1 MPSATPQTQP
11 QLKKKAS
18 FRERLK
24 AWQKPPQP
32 LELVAEESKPRFVYE
47 PRHAAADFSR
57 LAVSPLSPSRQ
68 RLASP
73 MQRLADDDATFVRRT
88 SQSRSRHGDENRVK
102 SPRDEQSDKGH
113 SRSGAN
119 RHSYT
124 LVEDPFHDSNAAA
137 HVPIQNQPV
146 TWSLGAQPA
155 TLKEEQPPRPSAAQ
169 PLSDYEL
176 FIARAEAEERARHE
190 QVLRSISQRSA
201 AYSAGRVKPDPH
213 RQFATTAGSSSAERS
228 HRPTRH
234 DSGSRRYVPGSGREE
249 QPPPP
254 PQKPSPEQQQQQQR
268 QGGHQRRGGGGG
280 HARQSSWAPSYTT
293 TGGSAAERVLEGSK
307 SPASHPQPQPQQQQR
322 QPPPPEI
329 GIVPPR
335 TLRRQASL
343 TQRIAQ
349 YIRPPKESRVKGPV
363 EALVE

>member
-1 MPSATPQTQP
+1 MPSATPQP

-24 AWQKPPQP
+24 AWQKPPPQP

-73 MQRLADDDATFVRRT
+73 MQGLAENDAAFVPRT
-88 SQSRSRHGDENRVK
+88 SQSRPRHGDESRVRL
-102 SPRDEQSDKGH
+102 PRDEQTEKRH

-124 LVEDPFHDSNAAA
+124 LVEDPFQNPNAAA
-137 HVPIQNQPV
+137 HIPVHHQPV
-146 TWSLGAQPA
+146 VWSLGAHSSTPREEEPA
-155 TLKEEQPPRPSAAQ
+155 APPAAQ

-176 FIARAEAEERARHE
+176 FIARAEAEERERRE

-201 AYSAGRVKPDPH
+201 AYSASRVKPDPH
-213 RQFATTAGSSSAERS
+213 RQFATPVGSPPAERS
-228 HRPTRH
+228 HRPQRH
-234 DSGSRRYVPGSGREE
+234 DSGSRYILGGSGREQ
-249 QPPPP
+249 QPPTPP
-254 PQKPSPEQQQQQQR
+254 LHKHAPEQQRREGR
-268 QGGHQRRGGGGG
+268 QGGGAG
-280 HARQSSWAPSYTT
+280 HARQSSWAPSYATS
-293 TGGSAAERVLEGSK
+293 GSATR
-307 SPASHPQPQPQQQQR
+307 SPVSPPQAQVPPGNSVQEDPGGRAREYQPQ
-322 QPPPPEI
+322 
-329 GIVPPR
+329 PPR

-349 YIRPPKESRVKGPV
+349 YIRPPKESRMRAA
-363 EALVE
+363 ETLVE